1 MLIIF
6 TSIFY
11 SVDKSTNNLRMLFEK
26 FDKDNNETWVT
37 PDLGRNVSEVLPH
50 STPFLNDQFE
60 SLDNPSAM
68 DREKGIQIKTEEKS

>member
-11 SVDKSTNNLRMLFEK
+11 SVEKSTNNLRMIFEK
-26 FDKDNNETWVT
+26 FEKDNNETWDN
-37 PDLGRNVSEVLPH
+37 PDFGRNVSKILPH
-50 STPFLNDQFE
+50 STPFINEQFE

-68 DREKGIQIKTEEKS
+68 DRGKGIHIKTEEKS

>member
-11 SVDKSTNNLRMLFEK
+11 SVEKSTNNLRMLLEK

-37 PDLGRNVSEVLPH
+37 PDLGRNVSEILPH
-50 STPFLNDQFE
+50 STPFINDQFE

-68 DREKGIQIKTEEKS
+68 DRGKGIQIKTEEKS